1 MWSRAF
7 ERRLASWYDLRSQVQ
22 NMPIESSLAEINAW
36 WFDSPWV
43 PYYLHWDDQPRW
55 PDPWQLLSE
64 NIYCDLARGLGI
76 LYTIALLD
84 RADTV
89 DAQLVLT
96 VDDHNLVQVAKEKYI
111 LNWERDSIV
120 NTNQD
125 ISIKRRFTQH
135 QAFQQYN

>member
-1 MWSRAF
+1 MWPRVY
-7 ERRLASWYDLRSQVQ
+7 ERRLEAWSDLRQQVQ
-22 NMPIESSLAEINAW
+22 NMPIESALAQINAW

-43 PYYLHWDDQPRW
+43 PYYLHWDDQSRW

-84 RADTV
+84 RADIT

-96 VDDHNLVQVAKEKYI
+96 ADDHNLVQVHQEKYI
-111 LNWERDSIV
+111 MNWERHSIV